1 MNVFTL
7 VPRENSAR
15 SPRAAQ
21 DFADFWAIFPRRVG
35 KRDAEKAWAKLRPQE
50 KAAAI
55 EAMPKHVEYWNAC
68 GREREHIPH
77 PATWLNGARWDDE
90 IELPKP
96 KAAARAGQDAQT
108 AAPGWM
114 ASWAGMDGM
123 ARQLQI
129 DTARLGESP
138 QAYKAR
144 ILQAIDDRDR
154 VRKVG

>member
-1 MNVFTL
+1 MNVLKL
-7 VPRENSAR
+7 VPTENSAR

-35 KRDAEKAWAKLRPQE
+35 KRDAEKAWAKLRPQDR
-50 KAAAI
+50 AAAI

-96 KAAARAGQDAQT
+96 RAAARVGQDTQA

-114 ASWAGMDGM
+114 ASWAGLDGK
-123 ARQLQI
+123 ARELGI
-129 DTARLGESP
+129 DGARLGETHH
-138 QAYKAR
+138 AYKAR

>member
-1 MNVFTL
+1 MNVLKL
-7 VPRENSAR
+7 VPTENSAR
-15 SPRAAQ
+15 SPRPSQ
-21 DFADFWAIFPRRVG
+21 DFADFWAGWPRRVA

-50 KAAAI
+50 RAAAL
-55 EAMPKHVEYWNAC
+55 EALPKHVEYWNAS

-96 KAAARAGQDAQT
+96 KAARANQDAQT

-114 ASWAGMDGM
+114 SSWAGMDAM